1 MSKREEAIL
10 KVNKIIL
17 ENFDKIDP
25 NDLISA
31 EDDTLLSDLGLDSI
45 DACELEMEF
54 EKELKVSINEASYI
68 KTYGELV
75 SMYEDNLID

>member
-1 MSKREEAIL
+1 MSKREEAIVE
-10 KVNKIIL
+10 VNRIIL
-17 ENFDKIDP
+17 DTFDKIDP

-54 EKELKVSINEASYI
+54 ERVLDVNINEAAYI